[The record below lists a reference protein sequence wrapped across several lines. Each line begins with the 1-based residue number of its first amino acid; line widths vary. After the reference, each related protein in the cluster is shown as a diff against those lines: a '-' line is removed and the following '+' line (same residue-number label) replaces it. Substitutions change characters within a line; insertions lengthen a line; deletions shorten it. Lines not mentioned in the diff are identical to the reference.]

1 MAENKKTND
10 ESEYLDD
17 STVQERLTDIEKKV
31 NITLVLMVILII
43 IGIVLIFGVFGEESK
58 KSYTS
63 DNTNTQ
69 DSGESVDSASYSTDD
84 FKEILASEISSESK
98 NETIVIMIG
107 RQGCGYCAAYAPVIA
122 EVAKDFNITV
132 RYIDLAKIIDF
143 SAYPYTIISDSTSY
157 NTIASLSGSGEWKD
171 FAEEGLSGTP
181 LTLIVKN
188 NKVVGGIQG
197 SAYAEDVEEAFTN
210 AGLSK

>member
-84 FKEILASEISSESK
+84 FKEISASEISSESK

-143 SAYPYTIISDSTSY
+143 SAYPYTTISDSTSY

>member
-10 ESEYLDD
+10 ENEYLDD

-43 IGIVLIFGVFGEESK
+43 IGIALIFGVFGEESK

>member
-43 IGIVLIFGVFGEESK
+43 IGIALIFGVFGEESK

-84 FKEILASEISSESK
+84 FKEISASGISSESK

-107 RQGCGYCAAYAPVIA
+107 RQGCGYCAAYAPIITA
-122 EVAKDFNITV
+122 TAKEFGITV

-143 SAYPYTIISDSTSY
+143 SSNPATIIDNTSY
-157 NTIASLSGSGEWKD
+157 NTLINLSGSGEWKD
-171 FAEEGLSGTP
+171 FAKNGMGGTP